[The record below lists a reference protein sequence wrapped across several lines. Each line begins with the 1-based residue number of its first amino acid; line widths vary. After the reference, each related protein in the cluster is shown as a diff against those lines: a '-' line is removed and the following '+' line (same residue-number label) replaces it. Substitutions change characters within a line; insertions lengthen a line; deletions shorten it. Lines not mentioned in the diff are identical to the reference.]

1 MAYEPI
7 PHLDKYKLILPLND
21 STPTNY
27 APYGN
32 LGIRL
37 TREGGITHT
46 GASYKHYA
54 ASWYSDGSSDGL
66 AITGGAFAYGTEDF
80 TLAFWVNALTSP
92 ETYPF
97 IMSSSLYNAG
107 NGFIVTINGPATG
120 WGGPGDVSFQGS
132 TALTH
137 RVSFGTG
144 NASPILNSGW
154 RHIAFVRQG
163 VEHYCFVD
171 GVLSQQVTA
180 TGLADYQ
187 EYQTPRLWGTTDAYT
202 AGDFKGYLQDVIS
215 VKGAAL
221 WTSDF
226 TPPGP
231 LIETSSLGNIIIAPT
246 NPIPFTLSLSL
257 VESLSATNFSAAI
270 VTCTA
275 VSDTHNFR
283 GCRVELSAN
292 YSLTTDSGYL
302 VEWASASIDTDGF
315 FSGASPTR
323 ITVPAGVSAV
333 SVNACALI
341 PVHSVGERTAL
352 LKYNGVE
359 WLCGTGSLGTNVTKS
374 TNNFSIGYVPVSAG
388 DYFELQVYQNSG
400 VSLDLEAGARTWL
413 VLEVLE

>member
-97 IMSSSLYNAG
+97 IMASSLYNAG

-257 VESLSATNFSAAI
+257 VESLSATNFSAV
-270 VTCTA
+270 VTNANTGFIMSKTTVSGANPTINLSTNDPCFVTLYPDYGTIWAANTAYALNDKVFPTDPVTTPYYYECTTA
-275 VSDTHNFR
+275 GTSDS
-283 GCRVELSAN
+283 VEPTWPTSAGTVN
-292 YSLTTDSGYL
+292 DGTVAWTL
-302 VEWASASIDTDGF
+302 VEQMVQ
-315 FSGASPTR
+315 P
-323 ITVPAGVSAV
+323 ITQGP
-333 SVNACALI
+333 LI
-341 PVHSVGERTAL
+341 PT
-352 LKYNGVE
+352 
-359 WLCGTGSLGTNVTKS
+359 
-374 TNNFSIGYVPVSAG
+374 
-388 DYFELQVYQNSG
+388 
-400 VSLDLEAGARTWL
+400 
-413 VLEVLE
+413 